1 MKANIVIPA
10 RLKSTRLP
18 NKVMLD
24 LGGKPV
30 IQRVYESCLKS
41 KLHQE
46 VWIAADSEVVFDLCK
61 QFTPNVLMTRED
73 HPSGTD
79 RIAEVAEHVS
89 ADVIINVQGDE
100 PFFDAGIID
109 RLIAAMQD
117 NNAVMAS
124 VCAPVETID
133 ELHNPNL
140 VKVITDVNGFAVYF
154 SRHPVP
160 YSRDKIL
167 ENAAGY
173 KKHMGVY
180 AYKSVF
186 LKTFVQLPVSF
197 LEGFEKL
204 EQLRAIENG
213 YKIKMIE
220 VSGFEK
226 GIDTPEDLEL
236 ARKKIQEHGII

>member
-1 MKANIVIPA
+1 MKAIIVIPA
-10 RLKSTRLP
+10 RLRSTRLP
-18 NKVMLD
+18 NKVLLD

-30 IQRVYESCLKS
+30 IQRVYEACMQA

-46 VWIAADSEVVFDLCK
+46 VWIAADSDVVFNLCK
-61 QFTPNVLMTRED
+61 QFTPNVLMTKEE

-79 RIAEVAEHVS
+79 RIAEVASKIPCDIV
-89 ADVIINVQGDE
+89 VNVQGDE
-100 PFFDAGIID
+100 SLFDADIID
-109 RLIAAMQD
+109 RLITALQESDAA
-117 NNAVMAS
+117 MAS
-124 VCAPVETID
+124 VCAPVETLD

-140 VKVITDVNGFAVYF
+140 VKVVTDVNGYALYF
-154 SRHPVP
+154 SRFRIP

-167 ENAAGY
+167 EEPTGY

-180 AYKSVF
+180 AYRADF
-186 LKTFVQLPVSF
+186 LNKFIKLPVSF
-197 LEGFEKL
+197 LEASEKL

-220 VSGFEK
+220 VAGFEK

-236 ARKKIQEHGII
+236 ARKKIQDNGII

>member
-1 MKANIVIPA
+1 MKAIIVIPA

-18 NKVMLD
+18 DKVLLD

-30 IQRVYESCLKS
+30 IQRVYEACMQA

-46 VWIAADSEVVFDLCK
+46 VWIAADSDVVFNLCK
-61 QFTPNVLMTRED
+61 QFTPNVLMTREE

-79 RIAEVAEHVS
+79 RIAEVAAKIPCDIV
-89 ADVIINVQGDE
+89 INVQGDE
-100 PFFDAGIID
+100 PFFDADIVD
-109 RLIAAMQD
+109 RLITALQQSDAA
-117 NNAVMAS
+117 MAS

-140 VKVITDVNGFAVYF
+140 VKLVVDVNGNAIYF
-154 SRHPVP
+154 SRYPVP
-160 YSRDKIL
+160 YSRDVIL
-167 ENAAGY
+167 EDASAY

-180 AYKSVF
+180 AYRAEF
-186 LKTFVQLPVSF
+186 LKKFIQLPVSF
-197 LEGFEKL
+197 LERSEKL

-220 VSGFEK
+220 VAGFQK
-226 GIDTPEDLEL
+226 GIDTPEDLEH
-236 ARKKIQEHGII
+236 ARKKIENNGTI

>member
-1 MKANIVIPA
+1 MKTIIVIPA

-18 NKVMLD
+18 DKVMLD

-30 IQRVYESCLKS
+30 IQRVYEACLQA

-46 VWIAADSEVVFDLCK
+46 VWIAADSAVVFDLCK
-61 QFTPNVLMTRED
+61 TFTPNVLMTREE

-79 RIAEVAEHVS
+79 RIAEVIEKISCDLV
-89 ADVIINVQGDE
+89 VNVQGDE
-100 PFFDAGIID
+100 PFFDAAIID
-109 RLIAAMQD
+109 RLIDAMQHSD
-117 NNAVMAS
+117 AAMAS
-124 VCAPVETID
+124 VCAPVESLD

-140 VKVITDVNGFAVYF
+140 VKVVTDVNGYALYF
-154 SRHPVP
+154 SRFRIP

-167 ENAAGY
+167 EEPTGY

-180 AYKSVF
+180 AYRADF
-186 LKTFVQLPVSF
+186 LAKFIRLPVSF
-197 LEGFEKL
+197 LEGSEKL
-204 EQLRAIENG
+204 EQLRALENG

-220 VSGFEK
+220 VAGFEK

-236 ARKKIQEHGII
+236 ARKKIENDGTV

>member
-1 MKANIVIPA
+1 MKAIIVIPA

-18 NKVMLD
+18 RKVLLD

-30 IQRVYESCLKS
+30 IQRVYEACLKAT
-41 KLHQE
+41 LHHE
-46 VWIAADSEVVFDLCK
+46 VWIAADSEEVFNICK
-61 QFTPNVLMTRED
+61 GFTPNVLMTKDE

-79 RIAEVAEHVS
+79 RIAEVIETVACDIV
-89 ADVIINVQGDE
+89 VNVQGDE

-109 RLIAAMQD
+109 RLITSLQLGD
-117 NNAVMAS
+117 AVMAS
-124 VCAPVETID
+124 VCAPVANIE

-140 VKVITDVNGFAVYF
+140 VKVITDVNGNAIYF
-154 SRHPVP
+154 SRFAIPF
-160 YSRDKIL
+160 SRDKEV
-167 ENAAGY
+167 ENVSVY

-180 AYKSVF
+180 AYKASF
-186 LKTFVQLPVSF
+186 LKEFITMPVSF
-197 LEGFEKL
+197 LESTEKL

-220 VSGFEK
+220 VRGIEK

-236 ARKKIQEHGII
+236 ARKKIKDNGII

>member
-1 MKANIVIPA
+1 MKAIIVIPA

-18 NKVMLD
+18 RKVLLD

-30 IQRVYESCLKS
+30 IQRVYEACLKAT
-41 KLHQE
+41 LHHE
-46 VWIAADSEVVFDLCK
+46 VWIAADSDEVFNICK
-61 QFTPNVLMTRED
+61 GFTPHVLMTKEE

-79 RIAEVAEHVS
+79 RIAEVIET
-89 ADVIINVQGDE
+89 VICDIVVNVQGDE

-109 RLIAAMQD
+109 RLITALQQSDAA
-117 NNAVMAS
+117 MAS
-124 VCAPVETID
+124 VCAPVANIG

-140 VKVITDVNGFAVYF
+140 VKVITDVNGNAIYF
-154 SRHPVP
+154 SRFAIPF
-160 YSRDKIL
+160 SRDK
-167 ENAAGY
+167 EVDDVSVY

-180 AYKSVF
+180 AYKASF
-186 LKTFVQLPVSF
+186 LKEFITMPVSF
-197 LEGFEKL
+197 LESTEKL

-220 VSGFEK
+220 VNGIEK

-236 ARKKIQEHGII
+236 ARKKIKDNGII

>member
-1 MKANIVIPA
+1 MKAIIVIPA

-30 IQRVYESCLKS
+30 IQRVYESCLKA

-61 QFTPNVLMTRED
+61 QFTSNVLMTRED

-79 RIAEVAEHVS
+79 RIAEVAEHVA
-89 ADVIINVQGDE
+89 ADIIINVQGDE

-109 RLIAAMQD
+109 RLIEAMQD
-117 NNAVMAS
+117 TDAAMAS

-154 SRHPVP
+154 SRYPVP
-160 YSRDKIL
+160 YPRDRIL
-167 ENAAGY
+167 ESAAGY

-180 AYKSVF
+180 AYKSAF
-186 LKTFVQLPVSF
+186 LKTFVQLSMSF
-197 LEGFEKL
+197 LEGAEKL

-220 VSGFEK
+220 VACFEK

-236 ARKKIQEHGII
+236 ARKKIQEYGII

>member
-1 MKANIVIPA
+1 MKAIIVIPA

-18 NKVMLD
+18 RKVLLD

-30 IQRVYESCLKS
+30 IQRVYEACLKAT
-41 KLHQE
+41 LHHE
-46 VWIAADSEVVFDLCK
+46 VWIAADNDEVFNICK
-61 QFTPNVLMTRED
+61 GFTPNVLMTKEE

-79 RIAEVAEHVS
+79 RIAEVIESITCDIV
-89 ADVIINVQGDE
+89 VNVQGDE

-109 RLIAAMQD
+109 RLITALQQSDAA
-117 NNAVMAS
+117 MAS
-124 VCAPVETID
+124 VCAPVANIG

-140 VKVITDVNGFAVYF
+140 VKVITDVNDNAIYF
-154 SRHPVP
+154 SRLAIPF
-160 YSRDKIL
+160 SRDKKVDDVSV
-167 ENAAGY
+167 Y

-180 AYKSVF
+180 AYKASF
-186 LKTFVQLPVSF
+186 LKEFITMPVSF
-197 LEGFEKL
+197 LESTEKL

-220 VSGFEK
+220 VKGIEK

-236 ARKKIQEHGII
+236 ARKKIKDNGII